1 MSQSKDRRSTLTGA
15 GAPMKRGT
23 KLSLVNVPGKP
34 AEEVTAE
41 EVGLAEESQPKPAG
55 ILYNAHDVKR
65 LEDECSKIA
74 GQFLKLGAQPQRLE
88 ATIAGWRQAAT
99 IFSLGRLMMLKGLVT
114 EDELQGEELARLKDM
129 LLENLQEFENAQI
142 AARQPQVQAVRK
154 PGLIVATH

>member
-1 MSQSKDRRSTLTGA
+1 MSSKDRRSTLTGA
-15 GAPMKRGT
+15 GAPLKRGT
-23 KLSLVNVPGKP
+23 KLTLMSASGEP
-34 AEEVTAE
+34 AEEVLAE
-41 EVGLAEESQPKPAG
+41 DIGMAEESQPKSAG

-65 LEDECSKIA
+65 LEEECSKIA
-74 GQFLKLGAQPQRLE
+74 GQFLKLGAQPQHLE